1 MPCGRKSAIANSLSM
16 SKLLMPTRRLLNT
29 NSFSTSKLLVPTR
42 RPSHRDVTKTLF
54 LWLCHNHLHIQ
65 LAHQTL
71 RNQQREANLTCLHYK
86 DECCALVALANANHH
101 QSAVVSIRVQSIHN
115 TAAIDERFH
124 DCCQSFNDILQAFVN
139 YCQLI
144 DDTICQISGIGIG

>member
-54 LWLCHNHLHIQ
+54 LWLCHNHLHIR

-124 DCCQSFNDILQAFVN
+124 DVASHSMTFSRHLS
-139 YCQLI
+139 
-144 DDTICQISGIGIG
+144 TIAS